1 MNMLQLVT
9 SLSSAQ
15 TILEAVQVTSNSNLQ
30 GAKDIYLAW
39 GKERGETVKTLNE
52 VWKEAAPKKATGGA
66 KGFAADYYDWLAE
79 AERTE
84 AEAKAFIMGEDVSY
98 GETSK
103 NTKAHL
109 THYLNIWALAETVRS
124 GTKVQRTEQG
134 VGKSAATTS
143 KKAIPLEEEP
153 VKTSSKELKRV
164 LTSVAK
170 GEYKTVTVVRNQ
182 LKALKEDGLE
192 AKELDNLWDA
202 QEIAAEKGIKMQ
214 DLQSKVVA
222 LLNK

>member
-1 MNMLQLVT
+1 MNVLELVT
-9 SLSSAQ
+9 TLSSAKS
-15 TILEAVQVTSNSNLQ
+15 ILEAAQDASDSNLA

-39 GKERGETVKTLNE
+39 GKERGETVKELNE
-52 VWKEAAPKKATGGA
+52 AWKEVAPKKSTGGA

-79 AERTE
+79 SERTE
-84 AEAKAFIMGEDVSY
+84 EEAKAFIMGESEY

-109 THYLNIWALAETVRS
+109 THYLNIWALAETVRQGS
-124 GTKVQRTEQG
+124 KVTRSVQGTS
-134 VGKSAATTS
+134 KSAPVTS
-143 KKAIPLEEEP
+143 KKRNPLEEEP
-153 VKTSSKELKRV
+153 VKSSAKELNRV
-164 LTSVAK
+164 LTSIAK

-182 LKALKEDGLE
+182 LKALKEDDLEPEQLDKLSE
-192 AKELDNLWDA
+192 AK
-202 QEIAAEKGIKMQ
+202 EIAAEKSINMA

>member
-1 MNMLQLVT
+1 MTAIELMTKLNELPVEEWAT
-9 SLSSAQ
+9 TA
-15 TILEAVQVTSNSNLQ
+15 ANSKVA
-30 GAKDIYLAW
+30 GAKDVYLAM
-39 GKERGETVKTLNE
+39 GKSHSIPLKELEAW
-52 VWKEAAPKKATGGA
+52 WKAAQPKKATGGA

-84 AEAKAFIMGEDVSY
+84 AEAKAFIMGENVLY
-98 GETSK
+98 GDTSK

-124 GTKVQRTEQG
+124 GKKVQRTEQG

-143 KKAIPLEEEP
+143 KKANPLEEEP

-164 LTSVAK
+164 LTSIAK
-170 GEYKTVTVVRNQ
+170 GEYKTVTIVRNQ
-182 LKALKEDGLE
+182 LKSLKDDDLSD
-192 AKELDNLWDA
+192 KELEKLSEA
-202 QEIAAEKGIKMQ
+202 REIAEEKGIKIA
-214 DLQSKVVA
+214 DLQSKVVS

>member
-1 MNMLQLVT
+1 MTMLQLVT
-9 SLSSAQ
+9 ALSSAK
-15 TILEAVQVTSNSNLQ
+15 TNLEAAQTAIDSNLQ

-39 GKERGETVKTLNE
+39 GKERGEAVKTLNE
-52 VWKEAAPKKATGGA
+52 VWKEASPKKATGGA

-84 AEAKAFIMGEDVSY
+84 AEAKAFIMGENVLY
-98 GETSK
+98 GDTSK

-124 GTKVQRTEQG
+124 GKKVQRTEQG

-143 KKAIPLEEEP
+143 KKANPLEEEP

-164 LTSVAK
+164 LTSIAK
-170 GEYKTVTVVRNQ
+170 GEYKTVTIVRNQ
-182 LKALKEDGLE
+182 LKSLKDDDLSD
-192 AKELDNLWDA
+192 KELEKLSEA
-202 QEIAAEKGIKMQ
+202 REIAEEKGIKIA
-214 DLQSKVVA
+214 DLQSKVVS